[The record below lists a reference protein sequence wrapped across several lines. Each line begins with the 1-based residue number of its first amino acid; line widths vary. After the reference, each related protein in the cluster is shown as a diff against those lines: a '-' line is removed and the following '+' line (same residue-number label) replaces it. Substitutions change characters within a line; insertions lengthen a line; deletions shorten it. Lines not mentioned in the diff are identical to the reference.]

1 MSDAIDFLLKARP
14 DAMPHYFAFL
24 KQCGTRLDPKTRDL
38 ISVITKVHAQTER
51 GFRQYVKRALKDGC
65 SVEEVLD
72 ALLMA
77 FPALGFSKI
86 VWAVDQLLEMDLPQ
100 VRAIVAATAEPR
112 DTSRDTVSEARPFD
126 RTQDRPSALGALAPG
141 GAAVPAKAWHDVTA
155 VDSVAFGETRCVSV
169 QGRGLVVFRGTAGYV
184 VYDNRCPHQGTLID
198 QGHVSGSELTCPKHA
213 WRFDLA
219 TGACIDKGDKPLMKL
234 ESRVAYDRLLARW

>member
-1 MSDAIDFLLKARP
+1 MSDAIDFLIKARP

-65 SVEEVLD
+65 SIEEVLD

-86 VWAVDQLLEMDLPQ
+86 VWAVDLLLEMDLPQ
-100 VRAIVAATAEPR
+100 VRAMVAATA
-112 DTSRDTVSEARPFD
+112 DAKDTVSEARP
-126 RTQDRPSALGALAPG
+126 SALGTLSPA

-155 VDSVAFGETRCVSV
+155 VDSVAFGEARCVSV

-184 VYDNRCPHQGTLID
+184 VYDNRCPHQGTLLD

-219 TGACIDKGDKPLMKL
+219 TGACVDKGDRPLLKL

>member
-1 MSDAIDFLLKARP
+1 MSDAIDFLLKVRP

-24 KQCGTRLDPKTRDL
+24 KACGTRLDPKTRDL

-86 VWAVDQLLEMDLPQ
+86 VWAVDRLIEMDLPQ
-100 VRAIVAATAEPR
+100 VRAIVAATAPTEAK
-112 DTSRDTVSEARPFD
+112 DTVIEA
-126 RTQDRPSALGALAPG
+126 RPSALGALSPAG
-141 GAAVPAKAWHDVTA
+141 TTVPAKAWHDVTA
-155 VDSVAFGETRCVSV
+155 IDSVAIGETRCVSV
-169 QGRGLVVFRGTAGYV
+169 QGRGLVVFRGSSGYV
-184 VYDNRCPHQGTLID
+184 VYDNRCPHQGTLLE
-198 QGHVSGSELTCPKHA
+198 QGHVNGSEITCPKHA

-219 TGACIDKGDKPLMKL
+219 TGACIDKGDRPLVKL